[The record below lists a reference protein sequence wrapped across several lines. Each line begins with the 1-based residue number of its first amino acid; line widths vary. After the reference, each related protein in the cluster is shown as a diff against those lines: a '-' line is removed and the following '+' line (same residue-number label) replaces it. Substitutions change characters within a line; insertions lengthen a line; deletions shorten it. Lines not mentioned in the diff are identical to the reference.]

1 MEESERRHELT
12 IIEKKMV
19 VRCYTFLDKYKKEDC
34 FARNRTRKLVELCI
48 GMKEAT
54 VARVMQ
60 AYNENP
66 DEVFQACI
74 VAAGIIRTKGAMTTG
89 HFVPSSIEVWN
100 STLKPKNM
108 KADDYHGNFDAAKF
122 EKWFLSLCKILKE
135 NCGGCNI
142 HMDGA
147 SYHKRQINKAPTMK
161 SNRVEIMNWLAKHVS
176 KDIDFTQVK
185 TKLVKII
192 ALQPIEL
199 IWAQVKG
206 QLGEPQLLTVQRV
219 IAGLKNVEW
228 IWLSLFRHVQGV
240 EGKYAAVAK
249 ACQDDEAKSL
259 ANTDVADD
267 CSADSSQN

>member
-1 MEESERRHELT
+1 
-12 IIEKKMV
+12 
-19 VRCYTFLDKYKKEDC
+19 
-34 FARNRTRKLVELCI
+34 
-48 GMKEAT
+48 
-54 VARVMQ
+54 
-60 AYNENP
+60 
-66 DEVFQACI
+66 
-74 VAAGIIRTKGAMTTG
+74 
-89 HFVPSSIEVWN
+89 
-100 STLKPKNM
+100 M

-192 ALQPIEL
+192 GEHRPTPEFQTQKIAVEYDHLLYFTPPYHPALQPIEL

-267 CSADSSQN
+267 CSAYSSQN